1 MAFIDCRTLTPRE
14 VAPGFRG
21 RFIHGHD
28 MTLAIWEIEPG
39 SGLPDH
45 AHVQEQIVMVLSGEF
60 ELTVAGE
67 KQVLT
72 RDTIAVVPSNV
83 RHSGRAITRCQ
94 VIDAFHP
101 VRDDYR

>member
-1 MAFIDCRTLTPRE
+1 MAFIDCRTLTSRE
-14 VAPGFRG
+14 VAPGFHG
-21 RFIHGHD
+21 RFVHGHA
-28 MTLAIWEIEPG
+28 MTLAMWEIDPG

-45 AHVQEQIVMVLSGEF
+45 AHVHEQIVMVLSGEF

-67 KQVLT
+67 KKRLT
-72 RDTIAVVPSNV
+72 PGIVAVVPSNV
-83 RHSGRAITRCQ
+83 PHSGRAITKCQ

>member
-1 MAFIDCRTLTPRE
+1 MAFIDSRTITPRE

-21 RFIHGHD
+21 RFVHGD
-28 MTLAIWEIEPG
+28 RMTLAMWEIEPG
-39 SGLPDH
+39 SGLPEH
-45 AHVQEQIVMVLSGEF
+45 SHVQEQIVMVLSGEF

-67 KQVLT
+67 KRKLT
-72 RDTIAVVPSNV
+72 PGGVAVVPSNV
-83 RHSGRAITRCQ
+83 RHSGRAITKCQ